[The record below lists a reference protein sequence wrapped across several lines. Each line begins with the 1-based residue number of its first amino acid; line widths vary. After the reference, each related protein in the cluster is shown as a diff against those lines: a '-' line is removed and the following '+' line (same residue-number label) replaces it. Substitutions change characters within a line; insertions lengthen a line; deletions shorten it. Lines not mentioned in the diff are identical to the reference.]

1 MDVGSLTKTLFRI
14 RCFICGRHLTTIAS
28 GEQEKRCCGFRVLVL
43 AVEDGVTVKTTPLKE
58 LPEIG
63 RTIR

>member
-14 RCFICGRHLTTIAS
+14 RCFICGRHLMTLTS
-28 GEQEKRCCGFRVLVL
+28 GESEKNCCGYRVVGF
-43 AVEDGVTVKTTPLKE
+43 ADEVGVTVKTTLLQE

-63 RTIR
+63 RTM